1 MKFTKEYRK
10 IWNAQYYLKNK
21 ERISKE
27 HKEYHEKNKEK
38 QILSYRWDLGDL
50 KELFDV
56 PWTTS
61 LFPEEIAIR
70 KRKT

>member
-10 IWNAQYYLKNK
+10 IWNAQHYLKNK

-38 QILSYRWDLGDL
+38 QNARSRQYYLEN
-50 KELFDV
+50 K
-56 PWTTS
+56 
-61 LFPEEIAIR
+61 
-70 KRKT
+70 